1 MARFLGISGKINR
14 VCFSTS
20 SIIQTITKPSVL
32 LVNHGYPPLFNAG
45 SEVYT
50 QTLAVRL
57 NRSRKTSA
65 VSIIA
70 REQNPFRDDF
80 IIRQTQDEHDST
92 IPIFLINHAR
102 EAPYQRFVNTDID
115 HCFKN
120 LCQNLYPK
128 PNIVHFG
135 HLNHLSLTL
144 PQSAKDILNAKVIYT
159 LHDYWLMCPRGQ
171 FLINGVA
178 STFIN
183 QKPYELCTGQE
194 DKKCASKCF
203 TSRFATGTTI
213 NKDREMDYWTWWINE
228 RMHTVRQACDTIDMF
243 IAPSLHLQKR
253 FIDEFGLPPEK
264 VKYLPYG
271 FDRSILSN
279 RRRIR
284 SLNDPLVFGY
294 IGRHAPS
301 KGINLLLEA
310 AQQIV
315 QTHPD
320 LINRFR
326 IVIYGRPDSTT
337 TSYLQTMAKIAGILI
352 EWRSEYK
359 NSEIVERVFNQ
370 VDYIVVPS
378 IWDENSPLVIHE
390 AQQCRV
396 PVITADHGGMSEL
409 VKDGVNG
416 LIFTHRNVSSLAQ
429 VILQAIQQP
438 DLLDKL
444 SQHGYLYSNDKQ
456 VPSIESHVDQLIDLY
471 STLTKNHVEEQ
482 VNHLQPKPIE
492 SLSAPR
498 RITFDT
504 NPDDCNFSCIM
515 CEQHS
520 EHSPHQ
526 KARKEAKIRRRR
538 MDFDIIKQVVA
549 ETASLGLQEI
559 IPSTMGEPLMYRDTK
574 GRTFEDIIKL
584 CRDYNIKLNL
594 TTNGSFFSPQ
604 GHSVTEWAHLLMPV
618 LSDIKFS
625 WNGSTKTTQELVM
638 KNSKLDKQLK
648 NLTEFIRIRDEYA
661 DKGDNRVSVTLQLTF
676 MEINLPE
683 IPEIVKLGISLGVD
697 RIKGHHLW
705 AHFKQIKDQ
714 NLRRSPESI
723 HRWNQ
728 CVIECQNIAR
738 QYLLPTGKQ
747 IKLENFFELNEQ
759 SGPFTIHPQSVCP
772 FLGKEAWINHSGRFD
787 PCCAPDQE
795 RLSLGSFG
803 NVQNS
808 NETLMKIWTSDAYKN
823 LINNYT
829 KYSLC
834 QNCNMRKPPELK

>member
-144 PQSAKDILNAKVIYT
+144 PQSAKDILNAKIIYT

-456 VPSIESHVDQLIDLY
+456 VPSIESHVDRLIDLY

-648 NLTEFIRIRDEYA
+648 NLTEFIRIRDEYT
-661 DKGDNRVSVTLQLTF
+661 DKGDNRVSITLQLTF

>member
-14 VCFSTS
+14 VFFSTS
-20 SIIQTITKPSVL
+20 SIVQTITKPSIL

-70 REQNPFRDDF
+70 REQDPFRADF
-80 IIRQTQDEHDST
+80 LIRQAQDEHDST

-115 HCFKN
+115 RCFKN
-120 LCQNLYPK
+120 LCQNLDPK

-144 PQSAKDILNAKVIYT
+144 PQSAKDILDAKIIYT

-178 STFIN
+178 STFTN
-183 QKPYELCTGQE
+183 QEPYQLCTGQD
-194 DKKCASKCF
+194 DKICASKCF
-203 TSRFATGTTI
+203 TSRFATGTTT

-228 RMHTVRQACDTIDMF
+228 RMRTVRQACDTIDMF

-271 FDRSILSN
+271 FDRSILTH
-279 RRRIR
+279 RQRIR
-284 SLNDPLVFGY
+284 SLNDPLTFGY
-294 IGRHAPS
+294 IGRHSPS

-315 QTHPD
+315 QTHPE
-320 LINRFR
+320 LANQFR

-337 TSYLQTMAKIAGILI
+337 TSNLQTMAKTSGITV

-359 NSEIVERVFNQ
+359 NSEIIARVFNH

-378 IWDENSPLVIHE
+378 IWNENSPLVIHE

-396 PVITADHGGMSEL
+396 PVITANQGGMSEL

-416 LIFTHRNVSSLAQ
+416 LLFTHRNVSSLAQ
-429 VILQAIQQP
+429 VILRAIQQP

-444 SQHGYLYSNDKQ
+444 NQHGYLYSNDEQ

-471 STLTKNHVEEQ
+471 STLTKGDVEERI
-482 VNHLQPKPIE
+482 NLQPKPIE

-549 ETASLGLQEI
+549 ETVSLGLEEI
-559 IPSTMGEPLMYRDTK
+559 IPSTMGEPLMYRDAK

-604 GHSVTEWAHLLMPV
+604 GHSVAEWAHLLMPV

-625 WNGSTKTTQELVM
+625 WNGSTKTTQESIM

-648 NLTEFIRIRDEYA
+648 NLIEFIRIRDEFVN
-661 DKGDNRVSVTLQLTF
+661 KGHNRATVTLQLTF

-683 IPEIVKLGISLGVD
+683 IPQIVKLGISLGVD

-738 QYLLPTGKQ
+738 QHLLPTGKQ
-747 IKLENFFELNEQ
+747 IKLENFFELNEH
-759 SGPFTIHPQSVCP
+759 SGSFTIHPQSVCP
-772 FLGKEAWINHSGRFD
+772 FLGKEAWINYSGRFD
-787 PCCAPDQE
+787 PCCSPDQE
-795 RLSLGSFG
+795 RLSLGTFG
-803 NVQNS
+803 YIQNS
-808 NETLMKIWTSDAYKN
+808 NESLMKIWTSDTYKN
-823 LINNYT
+823 LIKNYT

-834 QNCNMRKPPELK
+834 QNCNMRKPPN

>member
-1 MARFLGISGKINR
+1 
-14 VCFSTS
+14 
-20 SIIQTITKPSVL
+20 
-32 LVNHGYPPLFNAG
+32 
-45 SEVYT
+45 
-50 QTLAVRL
+50 
-57 NRSRKTSA
+57 
-65 VSIIA
+65 
-70 REQNPFRDDF
+70 
-80 IIRQTQDEHDST
+80 
-92 IPIFLINHAR
+92 
-102 EAPYQRFVNTDID
+102 
-115 HCFKN
+115 
-120 LCQNLYPK
+120 
-128 PNIVHFG
+128 
-135 HLNHLSLTL
+135 
-144 PQSAKDILNAKVIYT
+144 IL
-159 LHDYWLMCPRGQ
+159 R
-171 FLINGVA
+171 
-178 STFIN
+178 
-183 QKPYELCTGQE
+183 
-194 DKKCASKCF
+194 
-203 TSRFATGTTI
+203 
-213 NKDREMDYWTWWINE
+213 
-228 RMHTVRQACDTIDMF
+228 
-243 IAPSLHLQKR
+243 
-253 FIDEFGLPPEK
+253 
-264 VKYLPYG
+264 
-271 FDRSILSN
+271 
-279 RRRIR
+279 
-284 SLNDPLVFGY
+284 
-294 IGRHAPS
+294 
-301 KGINLLLEA
+301 
-310 AQQIV
+310 
-315 QTHPD
+315 
-320 LINRFR
+320 
-326 IVIYGRPDSTT
+326 
-337 TSYLQTMAKIAGILI
+337 
-352 EWRSEYK
+352 
-359 NSEIVERVFNQ
+359 
-370 VDYIVVPS
+370 
-378 IWDENSPLVIHE
+378 
-390 AQQCRV
+390 
-396 PVITADHGGMSEL
+396 
-409 VKDGVNG
+409 
-416 LIFTHRNVSSLAQ
+416 
-429 VILQAIQQP
+429 AIQQP

-444 SQHGYLYSNDKQ
+444 SQYGYLYSDDGQ

-471 STLTKNHVEEQ
+471 STLTKRHIKEQ
-482 VNHLQPKPIE
+482 VNLQPKPIE

-559 IPSTMGEPLMYRDTK
+559 IPSTMGEPLMYRDAK

-604 GHSVTEWAHLLMPV
+604 GHSVAEWAHLLMPV

-648 NLTEFIRIRDEYA
+648 NLIEFIRIRDEFA
-661 DKGDNRVSVTLQLTF
+661 DKGNNRASVTLQLTF

-723 HRWNQ
+723 RRWNQ

-738 QYLLPTGKQ
+738 QNFLPTGKQ
-747 IKLENFFELNEQ
+747 IKLENFFELNEH
-759 SGPFTIHPQSVCP
+759 SGSYTIHPQSVCP
-772 FLGKEAWINHSGRFD
+772 FLGKEAWINHSGNFN

-795 RLSLGSFG
+795 RLSLGTFG

-808 NETLMKIWTSDAYKN
+808 NETLMKIWTSDTYKN

>member
-320 LINRFR
+320 LINRFS

-337 TSYLQTMAKIAGILI
+337 TNYLQTMAKIAGILI

-559 IPSTMGEPLMYRDTK
+559 IPSTMGEPLMYRDAK

-648 NLTEFIRIRDEYA
+648 NLTEFIRIRDEYT
-661 DKGDNRVSVTLQLTF
+661 DKGDNRVSITLQLTF

>member
-14 VCFSTS
+14 VFFSTS
-20 SIIQTITKPSVL
+20 SIVQTVTKPSVL

-70 REQNPFRDDF
+70 REQDPFRADF
-80 IIRQTQDEHDST
+80 LVRQTQDEHDST

-102 EAPYQRFVNTDID
+102 EAPYQRFINTDID

-120 LCQNLYPK
+120 LCQNLDPK

-144 PQSAKDILNAKVIYT
+144 PQCAKDILNAKIIYT

-178 STFIN
+178 STFTN
-183 QKPYELCTGQE
+183 QEPYELCTGQE

-203 TSRFATGTTI
+203 TSRFATGTTT

-228 RMHTVRQACDTIDMF
+228 RMRTVRQACDTIDMF

-253 FIDEFGLPPEK
+253 FINEFGLPPEK

-271 FDRSILSN
+271 FDRSILIN
-279 RRRIR
+279 RQRIR

-294 IGRHAPS
+294 IGRHSPS

-315 QTHPD
+315 QTHPE
-320 LINRFR
+320 LVNRFH
-326 IVIYGRPDSTT
+326 IIIYGRPDSTT
-337 TSYLQTMAKIAGILI
+337 TSYLQTMAKTAGISI

-359 NSEIVERVFNQ
+359 NSDIVARVFNH

-378 IWDENSPLVIHE
+378 IWNENSPLVIHE
-390 AQQCRV
+390 AQQCRI
-396 PVITADHGGMSEL
+396 PVITANQGGMNEL

-429 VILQAIQQP
+429 VILRAIQQP

-444 SQHGYLYSNDKQ
+444 SQYGYLYSDDGQ

-471 STLTKNHVEEQ
+471 STLTKRHIKEQ
-482 VNHLQPKPIE
+482 VNLQPKPIE

-559 IPSTMGEPLMYRDTK
+559 IPSTMGEPLMYRDAK

-604 GHSVTEWAHLLMPV
+604 GHSVAEWAHLLMPV

-648 NLTEFIRIRDEYA
+648 NLIEFIRIRDEFA
-661 DKGDNRVSVTLQLTF
+661 DKGNNRASVTLQLTF

-723 HRWNQ
+723 RRWNQ

-738 QYLLPTGKQ
+738 QNFLPTGKQ
-747 IKLENFFELNEQ
+747 IKLENFFELNEH
-759 SGPFTIHPQSVCP
+759 SGSYTIHPQSVCP
-772 FLGKEAWINHSGRFD
+772 FLGKEAWINHSGNFN

-795 RLSLGSFG
+795 RLSLGTFG

-808 NETLMKIWTSDAYKN
+808 NETLMKIWTSDTYKN

>member
-70 REQNPFRDDF
+70 RGQNPFRDDF

-144 PQSAKDILNAKVIYT
+144 PQSAKDILNAKIIYT

>member
-456 VPSIESHVDQLIDLY
+456 VPSIESHVDRLIDLY